1 MNLWTILQLVLG
13 LAALVVG
20 AEILVRG
27 ASRLAAALGISP
39 LVIGLTVVAFG
50 TSSPELAVSLQSA
63 FSGSADVALGNVIGS
78 NIFNVLLILGI
89 SAAIIP
95 LVVHQQLIRFDVPLM
110 IGVSVLLLLLALD
123 GRISRLEG
131 LLLFAGL
138 VAYISYGI
146 YQSRKEPRDVQEEY
160 ADEYGEK
167 KKEASSTVVNL
178 FLIAAGLALLVFGSN
193 WLVDGAVSLAR
204 LFNVSDLVI
213 GLTIV
218 AIGTSLPEVATSI
231 MAALKKERDIA
242 VGNVVGSN
250 LFNILGVLGLSA
262 AIAPDGIR
270 VAETAVGFD
279 IPVMVAVAVATL
291 PIAFTGNLITRSQG
305 FLFLMYFSAYTAYLI
320 IESVQHHASR
330 QILSG
335 VMLWFV
341 IPFTLVT
348 LSFTL
353 WQEWL
358 VLRRRKAG
366 GEGGSA

>member
-13 LAALVVG
+13 LAALIVG

-27 ASRLAAALGISP
+27 ASRMAAALGISP

-63 FSGSADVALGNVIGS
+63 VSGSAGVAIGNVVGS

-110 IGVSVLLLLLALD
+110 IGASLLLLLLSLD
-123 GRISRLEG
+123 GWIGRLDG

-138 VAYISYGI
+138 VAYITFGV

-160 ADEYGEK
+160 ADEYGAK
-167 KKEASSTVVNL
+167 KKEAPSTVVNL
-178 FLIAAGLALLVFGSN
+178 MLIAAGLGLLVFGSN
-193 WLVDGAVSLAR
+193 WLVAGAVSLAR
-204 LFNVSDLVI
+204 LFNISDLVI
-213 GLTIV
+213 GLTVV
-218 AIGTSLPEVATSI
+218 AIGTSMPEVATSI

-262 AIAPDGIR
+262 ALAPDGIQ
-270 VAETAVGFD
+270 VAETAIGFD
-279 IPVMVAVAVATL
+279 IPVLVAVAVATL
-291 PIAFTGNLITRSQG
+291 PIAFTGNRISRTEG
-305 FLFLMYFSAYTAYLI
+305 FLFLVYFTAYTAYLV

-330 QILSG
+330 QILFST
-335 VMLWFV
+335 MLWFV

-348 LSFTL
+348 LAFTL
-353 WQEWL
+353 WQEWQ

-366 GEGGSA
+366 